1 MAVTLC
7 PQFSFTAGQLDSN
20 IAQRGDLQQYY
31 KGLKKAENVMI
42 KLTGGVKRRYGTK
55 LLRAAPATNV
65 TQDFRIID
73 YNGFNNDGTT
83 FTHIIVFGEN
93 TADVYD
99 VHNNTY
105 LCSFNTGKSASLISQ
120 CDYET
125 DRNKII
131 FVHETVKPFAITWA
145 NYGTQAADYSVAD
158 VDLINIPDY
167 EFVANDKTG
176 TTLGG
181 GTLTPS
187 GVQGYVTLT
196 ASTGTPFANTNI
208 SPTATDADWEGK
220 KIVISP
226 VGVIRIVT
234 KKSNTVVLGY
244 VERRIS
250 STDAVA
256 AANWTVEIG
265 WEPII
270 SATRGYPRTIAFYAG
285 RMYFGGTTSIPN
297 LLMASTIE
305 DNYDFDLGDA
315 SDNDGFYELLDS
327 RDTAHIYMLQSRNT
341 LEIYC
346 NESVYV
352 IATSGFISPVNVKV
366 TRASSVG
373 IIERAE
379 APLISDGGSMYINND
394 ENGIYYLSYMF
405 DVESYSSQIISQMSS
420 ELVSSSDST
429 FNTVVWKGNDEFKNN
444 IFAYIDRDDNVV
456 FITVLLSQEV
466 VGFSKLIFKHNGNN
480 SRIYAIYAAKDK
492 FYLIKDSG
500 LAGGYD
506 FVCLDPS
513 RYLDSSVQAT
523 VAAGGATG
531 LTRHASTTVDVILMT
546 DGSYL
551 GQFDVDA
558 GGNLNLG
565 TNDYDGQNIEIGY
578 GYVASIE
585 TLPIEN
591 VQQIGSSIGKEKII
605 SEVFVNPEE
614 LANMTI
620 NDYSIVDTSNTNA
633 IKNSFVNRTQYG
645 WSREQTIRISQTKPL
660 ALSIRNIQ
668 VKAEVNE

>member
-55 LLRAAPATNV
+55 LLRSAPATNV
-65 TQDFRIID
+65 TQDFRIVD
-73 YNGFNNDGTT
+73 YNGFNADGTT
-83 FTHIIVFGEN
+83 FTHVIVFGQN

-99 VHNNTY
+99 ASNNTY
-105 LCSFNTGKSASLISQ
+105 LCSFNTGKSASLMSQ

-158 VDLINIPDY
+158 VDLINVPDY

-187 GVQGYVTLT
+187 GVQGYITLT
-196 ASTGTPFANTNI
+196 AGSGTPFANTNI

-220 KIVISP
+220 KIVINP

-394 ENGIYYLSYMF
+394 KNGIYYLSYMF

-420 ELVSSSDST
+420 ELVSSSNST

-444 IFAYIDRDDNVV
+444 IFAYIDRNDNVV

-466 VGFSKLIFKHNGNN
+466 IGFSKLIFKHNGNN
-480 SRIYAIYAAKDK
+480 SRIYAIYATKDK

-506 FVCLDPS
+506 FVCLDPT

-523 VAAGGATG
+523 AAAGRLTG
-531 LTRHASTTVDVILMT
+531 LTRHASTTVDAILVE
-546 DGSYL
+546 DGSYI

-558 GGNLNLG
+558 AGEIDLG
-565 TNDYDGQNIEIGY
+565 TNDYDAKAIEIGY

-620 NDYSIVDTSNTNA
+620 NDYTIIDTNNTNA
-633 IKNSFVNRTQYG
+633 IKESFVNRTQYG

>member
-65 TQDFRIID
+65 TQDFRIVD

-93 TADVYD
+93 TADVYNVD
-99 VHNNTY
+99 NNTY
-105 LCSFNTGKSASLISQ
+105 LCSFNTGKSASLMSQ

-145 NYGTQAADYSVAD
+145 NYGTQAGDYTVAD
-158 VDLINIPDY
+158 VDLVNVPDY

-187 GVQGYVTLT
+187 GVQGYITLT

-226 VGVIRIVT
+226 VGVIRIVS

-394 ENGIYYLSYMF
+394 KNGIYYLSYMF

-456 FITVLLSQEV
+456 FITILLSQEV
-466 VGFSKLIFKHNGNN
+466 IGFSKLIFKHNGNN
-480 SRIYAIYAAKDK
+480 SRIYAIYATKDK

-506 FVCLDPS
+506 FVCLDPT

-523 VAAGGATG
+523 AAAGRLTG
-531 LTRHASTTVDVILMT
+531 LTRHASTTVDAILVE
-546 DGSYL
+546 DGSYI

-558 GGNLNLG
+558 AGEIDLG
-565 TNDYDGQNIEIGY
+565 TNDYDAKAIEIGY

-620 NDYSIVDTSNTNA
+620 NDYTIIDTNNTNA
-633 IKNSFVNRTQYG
+633 IKDSFVNRTQYG

>member
-466 VGFSKLIFKHNGNN
+466 DGFSKLIFKHNGNN

-620 NDYSIVDTSNTNA
+620 NDYSIVDTNNTNA

>member
-65 TQDFRIID
+65 TQDFRIVD

-105 LCSFNTGKSASLISQ
+105 LCSFNTGKSASLMSQ

-145 NYGTQAADYSVAD
+145 NYGLNAGDYTVAD
-158 VDLINIPDY
+158 VDLVNVPDY

-226 VGVIRIVT
+226 VGVIRIVS

-250 STDAVA
+250 STDSVA

-466 VGFSKLIFKHNGNN
+466 IGFSKLIFKHNGNN
-480 SRIYAIYAAKDK
+480 SRIYAIYATKDK

-506 FVCLDPS
+506 FVCLDPT

-523 VAAGGATG
+523 AAAGRLTG
-531 LTRHASTTVDVILMT
+531 LTRHASTTVDAILVE
-546 DGSYL
+546 DGSYI

-558 GGNLNLG
+558 AGEIDLG
-565 TNDYDGQNIEIGY
+565 TNDYDAKAIEIGY

-620 NDYSIVDTSNTNA
+620 NDYTIIDTNNTNA
-633 IKNSFVNRTQYG
+633 IKDSFVNRTQYG

>member
-7 PQFSFTAGQLDSN
+7 PQFSFTAGQLDEN
-20 IAQRGDLQQYY
+20 ISQRGDLQQYY

-42 KLTGGVKRRYGTK
+42 KLTGGIKRRYGTK
-55 LLRAAPATNV
+55 LLKSAPVTNASKE
-65 TQDFRIID
+65 FRIID
-73 YNGFNNDGTT
+73 YNGIGPDGKT

-93 TADVYD
+93 TADVYNVED
-99 VHNNTY
+99 NSY
-105 LCSFNTGKSASLISQ
+105 LCSFNTGKPASLMTQ

-145 NYGTQAADYSVAD
+145 NYGTQAGDYTVAD
-158 VDLINIPDY
+158 LDLVNIPDY

-187 GVQGYVTLT
+187 GVTGYVTLT

-208 SPTATDADWEGK
+208 SPTATDADWAGK
-220 KIVISP
+220 KIVLRP
-226 VGVIRIVT
+226 VGIVRIIG
-234 KKSNTVVLGY
+234 KKSNTVVTGY

-250 STDAVA
+250 STDAIQA
-256 AANWTVEIG
+256 ENWIVELG
-265 WEPII
+265 WEPIL
-270 SATRGYPRTIAFYAG
+270 SATRGYPRTVAFFAG
-285 RMYFGGTTSIPN
+285 RMYFGGTKSLPN

-352 IATSGFISPVNVKV
+352 IATAGFISPVNVKV

-373 IIERAE
+373 IVERAE
-379 APLISDGGSMYINND
+379 APLISDGGSVYINND
-394 ENGIYYLSYMF
+394 ENGIYYLSYLF
-405 DVESYSSQIISQMSS
+405 DAESYSSQLISQMSS
-420 ELVSSSDST
+420 TMVSSSSST

-444 IFAYIDRDDNVV
+444 FFAYIDCDDNVV
-456 FITVLLSQEV
+456 FITILLSQEV
-466 VGFSKLIFKHNGNN
+466 IGFTKLIFKHNGNN
-480 SRIYAIYAAKDK
+480 SKIYAIYATKDK

-506 FVCLDPS
+506 FVCLDPEC
-513 RYLDSSVQAT
+513 YLDSSVTAT
-523 VAAGGATG
+523 VAAGAVAG
-531 LTRHASTTVDVILMT
+531 LTRHANTTVDVILNT
-546 DGSYL
+546 SGSYL
-551 GQFDVDA
+551 GQFNVDA
-558 GGNLNLG
+558 FGNLVLG
-565 TNDYDGQNIEIGY
+565 THDYDGKNIEVGY
-578 GYVASIE
+578 KFLSEIE
-585 TLPIEN
+585 TLPVED
-591 VQQIGSSIGKEKII
+591 VQNLGSSIGKEKII
-605 SEVFVNPEE
+605 SEVFVNPEK

-620 NDYSIVDTSNTNA
+620 NGYTVIDKDNLSAQT
-633 IKNSFVNRTQYG
+633 KSFVNRTQNG
-645 WSREQTIRISQTKPL
+645 WSREQTIKISQTKPL

>member
-7 PQFSFTAGQLDSN
+7 PQFSFTAGQLDEN
-20 IAQRGDLQQYY
+20 ILQRGDLQQYY

-42 KLTGGVKRRYGTK
+42 KLTGGAKRRYGTK
-55 LLRAAPATNV
+55 LLRAAPVTNASKE
-65 TQDFRIID
+65 FRIID
-73 YNGFNNDGTT
+73 YNGVGADGKT
-83 FTHIIVFGEN
+83 FTHLIVFGEN

-99 VHNNTY
+99 VDTNTY
-105 LCSFNTGKSASLISQ
+105 LCSFATGKTAALMTQ

-131 FVHETVKPFAITWA
+131 FVHETVPPFAVTWA
-145 NYGTQAADYSVAD
+145 NYGTNAGDYSIANL
-158 VDLINIPDY
+158 DLINIPDY
-167 EFVANDKTG
+167 EFTANDKTG

-208 SPTATDADWEGK
+208 SPTATNADWAGK
-220 KIVISP
+220 KIIISP
-226 VGVIRIVT
+226 VGVVRIVS

-285 RMYFGGTTSIPN
+285 RMYLGGTKTIPN

-346 NESVYV
+346 NESVYI
-352 IATSGFISPVNVKV
+352 IATAGFISPVSIKV

-373 IIERAE
+373 IIGRSE
-379 APLISDGGSMYINND
+379 APLISDGGSIYINND
-394 ENGIYYLSYMF
+394 ENGVYYLSYMF
-405 DVESYSSQIISQMSS
+405 DVESYSSQLISQMASS
-420 ELVSSSDST
+420 MVSCSSST
-429 FNTVVWKGNDEFKNN
+429 FNTMVWKGNDEYKNN
-444 IFAYIDRDDNVV
+444 FFTYIDEDNNVV
-456 FITVLLSQEV
+456 FVTILLSQEV
-466 VGFSKLIFKHNGNN
+466 IAFTKQIFKHNGNDSN
-480 SRIYAIYAAKDK
+480 IYCIYASKDK

-506 FVCLDPS
+506 FVCLDS
-513 RYLDSSVQAT
+513 TCYLDSSVTAT
-523 VAAGGATG
+523 AAAGRLNG
-531 LTRHASTTVDVILMT
+531 LTRHANTTVDAILVEN
-546 DGSYL
+546 GSYL
-551 GQFDVDA
+551 GRFAVN
-558 GGNLNLG
+558 GTGVLNLG
-565 TNDYDGQNIEIGY
+565 TNAYNGKNVEIGY
-578 GYVASIE
+578 GFFAEIE
-585 TLPIEN
+585 TLPVEDI
-591 VQQIGSSIGKEKII
+591 QKIGSSIGKEKII
-605 SEVFVNPEE
+605 SEVFVNPEK

-620 NDYSIVDTSNTNA
+620 NGYTIVDKDGLSAQT
-633 IKNSFVNRTQYG
+633 NSFVNRTQYG
-645 WSREQTIRISQTKPL
+645 WSREQTIKISQTKPL
-660 ALSIRNIQ
+660 DLSIRNIQ
-668 VKAEVNE
+668 IKAEVNE

>member
-55 LLRAAPATNV
+55 LLRSAPATNV

-73 YNGFNNDGTT
+73 YSGFNADGTT
-83 FTHIIVFGEN
+83 FTHVIVFGQN

-99 VHNNTY
+99 ASNNTY
-105 LCSFNTGKSASLISQ
+105 LCSFNTGKSASLMSQ

-187 GVQGYVTLT
+187 GVQGYITLT
-196 ASTGTPFANTNI
+196 AGSGTPFANTNI

-226 VGVIRIVT
+226 VGVVRIVT

-270 SATRGYPRTIAFYAG
+270 SAIRGYPRTIAFYAG

-420 ELVSSSDST
+420 ELVSSSDTT

-466 VGFSKLIFKHNGNN
+466 IGFSKLIFKHNGNN

-506 FVCLDPS
+506 FVCLDPT
-513 RYLDSSVQAT
+513 RYLDSSVQVT

>member
-20 IAQRGDLQQYY
+20 ISQRGDLQQYY
-31 KGLKKAENVMI
+31 KGLKKAENVMV

-55 LLRAAPATNV
+55 LLRSAPATNV

-73 YNGFNNDGTT
+73 YNGFNANGTT
-83 FTHIIVFGEN
+83 FTHVIVFGEN
-93 TADVYD
+93 TADVYNASD
-99 VHNNTY
+99 NTY

-145 NYGTQAADYSVAD
+145 NYGTQAVDYSVAD
-158 VDLINIPDY
+158 VDLINVPDY

-187 GVQGYVTLT
+187 GVQGYITLT

-226 VGVIRIVT
+226 VGVVRIVT

-373 IIERAE
+373 IIGRAE

-394 ENGIYYLSYMF
+394 KNGIYYLSYMF

-444 IFAYIDRDDNVV
+444 IFAYIDRNDNVV

-466 VGFSKLIFKHNGNN
+466 IGFSKLIFKHNGNN

-506 FVCLDPS
+506 FVCLDPT

-605 SEVFVNPEE
+605 SEVFVNPESV
-614 LANMTI
+614 ANMTI
-620 NDYSIVDTSNTNA
+620 NGYTIVDKSNTNA
-633 IKNSFVNRTQYG
+633 VTNSFVNRTQYG

>member
-55 LLRAAPATNV
+55 LLRSAPATNV
-65 TQDFRIID
+65 TQDFRIVD

-83 FTHIIVFGEN
+83 FTHVIVFGEN

-99 VHNNTY
+99 ASNNTY
-105 LCSFNTGKSASLISQ
+105 LCSFNTGKSASLMSQ

-145 NYGTQAADYSVAD
+145 NYGLNAGDYTVAD
-158 VDLINIPDY
+158 VALVNVPDY

-196 ASTGTPFANTNI
+196 ASTGTPFANINI

-226 VGVIRIVT
+226 VGVIRIVS

-394 ENGIYYLSYMF
+394 KNGIYYLSYMF

-420 ELVSSSDST
+420 ELVSSSNST

-444 IFAYIDRDDNVV
+444 IFAYIDRNDNVV

-466 VGFSKLIFKHNGNN
+466 IGFSKLIFKHNGNN
-480 SRIYAIYAAKDK
+480 SRIYAIYATKDK

-506 FVCLDPS
+506 FVCLDPT

-523 VAAGGATG
+523 AAAGRLTG
-531 LTRHASTTVDVILMT
+531 LTRHASTTVDAILVE
-546 DGSYL
+546 DGSYI

-558 GGNLNLG
+558 AGEIDLG
-565 TNDYDGQNIEIGY
+565 TNDYDAKAIEIGY

-620 NDYSIVDTSNTNA
+620 NDYTIIDTNNTNA
-633 IKNSFVNRTQYG
+633 IKESFVNRTQYG

>member
-620 NDYSIVDTSNTNA
+620 NDYSIVDTNNTNA

>member
-73 YNGFNNDGTT
+73 YNGFNADGTT
-83 FTHIIVFGEN
+83 FTHVIVFGQN

-99 VHNNTY
+99 ASNNTY
-105 LCSFNTGKSASLISQ
+105 LCSFATGKSASLMSQ

-158 VDLINIPDY
+158 VDLINVPDY

-187 GVQGYVTLT
+187 GVQGYITLT

-220 KIVISP
+220 KIVINP
-226 VGVIRIVT
+226 VGVVRIVT

-373 IIERAE
+373 IIGRAE

-394 ENGIYYLSYMF
+394 KNGIYYLSYLF

-466 VGFSKLIFKHNGNN
+466 IGFSKLIFKHNGNN

-506 FVCLDPS
+506 FVCLDPT

>member
-65 TQDFRIID
+65 TQDFRIVD

-83 FTHIIVFGEN
+83 FTHVIVFGEN
-93 TADVYD
+93 TADVYNVD
-99 VHNNTY
+99 NNTY
-105 LCSFNTGKSASLISQ
+105 LCSFNTGKSASLMTQ

-145 NYGTQAADYSVAD
+145 NYGTQAGDYTVAD
-158 VDLINIPDY
+158 VDLVNIPDY

-226 VGVIRIVT
+226 VGVVRIVT

-373 IIERAE
+373 IIGRAE

-394 ENGIYYLSYMF
+394 KNGIYYLSYMF

-466 VGFSKLIFKHNGNN
+466 IGFSKLIFKHNGNN

-500 LAGGYD
+500 LAGSYD
-506 FVCLDPS
+506 FVCLDPT

-523 VAAGGATG
+523 AAAGRLTG
-531 LTRHASTTVDVILMT
+531 LTRHASTTVDAILVE
-546 DGSYL
+546 DGSYI

-558 GGNLNLG
+558 AGEIDLG
-565 TNDYDGQNIEIGY
+565 TNDYDAKAIEIGY

-620 NDYSIVDTSNTNA
+620 NDYTIIDTNNTNA
-633 IKNSFVNRTQYG
+633 IKDSFVNRTQYG

>member
-65 TQDFRIID
+65 TQDFRFVD

-83 FTHIIVFGEN
+83 FTHVIVFGEN
-93 TADVYD
+93 TADVYNVD
-99 VHNNTY
+99 TNTY
-105 LCSFNTGKSASLISQ
+105 LCSFNTGKSASLMSQ

-145 NYGTQAADYSVAD
+145 NYGTQAGDYTVAD
-158 VDLINIPDY
+158 VDLVNVPDY

-187 GVQGYVTLT
+187 GVQGYITLT

-226 VGVIRIVT
+226 VGVIRIVS

-373 IIERAE
+373 IIGRAE

-394 ENGIYYLSYMF
+394 KNGIYYLSYMF

-466 VGFSKLIFKHNGNN
+466 IGFSKLIFKHNGNN

-506 FVCLDPS
+506 FVCLDPT

-523 VAAGGATG
+523 AAAGRLTG
-531 LTRHASTTVDVILMT
+531 LTRHASTTVDAILVE
-546 DGSYL
+546 DGSYI

-558 GGNLNLG
+558 AGEIDLG
-565 TNDYDGQNIEIGY
+565 TNDYDAKAIEIGY

-620 NDYSIVDTSNTNA
+620 NDYTIIDTNNTNA
-633 IKNSFVNRTQYG
+633 IKDSFVNRTQYG

>member
-65 TQDFRIID
+65 TQDFRFVD

-83 FTHIIVFGEN
+83 FTHVIVFGEN
-93 TADVYD
+93 TADVYNVD
-99 VHNNTY
+99 TNTY
-105 LCSFNTGKSASLISQ
+105 LCSFNTGKSASLMSQ

-145 NYGTQAADYSVAD
+145 NYGTQAGDYTVAD
-158 VDLINIPDY
+158 VDLVNVPDY

-226 VGVIRIVT
+226 VGVIRIVS

-394 ENGIYYLSYMF
+394 KNGIYYLSYMF

-444 IFAYIDRDDNVV
+444 IFAYIDRNDNVV

-466 VGFSKLIFKHNGNN
+466 IGFSKLIFKHNGNN
-480 SRIYAIYAAKDK
+480 SKVYAIYATKDK

-506 FVCLDPS
+506 FVCLDPT

-523 VAAGGATG
+523 AAAGRLTG
-531 LTRHASTTVDVILMT
+531 LTRHASTTVDAILVE
-546 DGSYL
+546 DGSYI

-558 GGNLNLG
+558 AGEIDLG
-565 TNDYDGQNIEIGY
+565 TNDYNAKAIEIGY

-620 NDYSIVDTSNTNA
+620 NDYTIIDTNNTNA
-633 IKNSFVNRTQYG
+633 IKDSFVNRTQYG

>member
-1 MAVTLC
+1 MAITLC
-7 PQFSFTAGQLDSN
+7 PQFSFTAGQLDAN
-20 IAQRGDLQQYY
+20 ISQRGDLQQYY
-31 KGLKKAENVMI
+31 KGLKKAENVMV

-55 LLRAAPATNV
+55 LLRAAPVTNASKE
-65 TQDFRIID
+65 FRIID
-73 YNGFNNDGTT
+73 YNGFGADGKT
-83 FTHIIVFGEN
+83 FTHVIIFGEN
-93 TADVYD
+93 TADVFD
-99 VHNNTY
+99 VDTNTY
-105 LCSFNTGKSASLISQ
+105 LCSFATGKAASLISQ

-145 NYGTQAADYSVAD
+145 NYGTQAGDYTVAD
-158 VDLINIPDY
+158 LDLVNIPDY

-187 GVQGYVTLT
+187 AVTGYVTLT

-220 KIVISP
+220 KIIISP
-226 VGVIRIVT
+226 VGVVRIVS

-250 STDAVA
+250 STDAIA
-256 AANWTVEIG
+256 SDNWTVEIG

-352 IATSGFISPVNVKV
+352 IATAGFISPVNVKV

-373 IIERAE
+373 IAERAE
-379 APLISDGGSMYINND
+379 APLISDGGSVYINND
-394 ENGIYYLSYMF
+394 ENGVYYLSYLF
-405 DVESYSSQIISQMSS
+405 DVESYSSQLISQMSS
-420 ELVSSSDST
+420 SLVSCSDFT
-429 FNTVVWKGNDEFKNN
+429 FNTIVWKGNDEFKNN
-444 IFAYIDRDDNVV
+444 FFAYIDKDDNV
-456 FITVLLSQEV
+456 IIATILLSQEV
-466 VGFSKLIFKHNGNN
+466 IGFTKLIFKHNGNN
-480 SRIYAIYAAKDK
+480 SKVYAIYATNNK

-506 FVCLDPS
+506 FVCLDPEC
-513 RYLDSSVQAT
+513 YLDNSITAT
-523 VAAGGATG
+523 VAAGAVAG
-531 LTRHASTTVDVILMT
+531 LTRHTSTTVDVILKT

-551 GQFDVDA
+551 GQFAVDA

-565 TNDYDGQNIEIGY
+565 TNDYDGQDIEIGY
-578 GYVASIE
+578 GYLAEIE
-585 TLPIEN
+585 TLPVED
-591 VQQIGSSIGKEKII
+591 VQRIGSSIGKEKII
-605 SEVFVNPEE
+605 SEVFVNPESI
-614 LANMTI
+614 ANMTI
-620 NDYSIVDTSNTNA
+620 NGYTIVDKSNTNA
-633 IKNSFVNRTQYG
+633 VTNSFVNRTQYG
-645 WSREQTIRISQTKPL
+645 WSREQTIKISQTKPL